1 AAAFEQLESRVSEL
15 EALLSESRANNAI
28 LASQVKA
35 LAQEN
40 ATLRQSSM
48 YLPVDV
54 KPSQEH
60 VKVDGNNQR
69 PLDHVQHV
77 MTPTTPQESDQEA
90 LIARRGSNESQKYW
104 NTVF

>member
-15 EALLSESRANNAI
+15 EALLSESSANNAI

-54 KPSQEH
+54 KPSQGH
-60 VKVDGNNQR
+60 VEADGNNQR

-90 LIARRGSNESQKYW
+90 PIARRGSNESQKYW